1 MKKSTENAPQPSS
14 NHRARLFQGILPLNK
29 VNITNDI
36 IGGIVLAAIGIPEVM
51 GYTKISGT
59 PIATGLY
66 TLLLPAIVFAVLGSS
81 RHLVVAADSAT
92 AAILA
97 AGLSGLA
104 PFGSSDYLALAEAV
118 AILVAGILLLARLF
132 RLGFLADFL
141 SRTVLIGFLTG
152 VGIQVAIGQLPGLL
166 DLKGGGHQPIQQI
179 LTAIDGLA
187 HANPLAIGI
196 SIAVLITIQ
205 LFERFMPKFPGALLA
220 VIIAIVASWQ
230 FNFAS
235 QGVTVVGAVPSGLP
249 SLGLPAVELSE
260 IPQIWGIALSCC
272 IVIVAQ
278 SAATSRAYAFRYSES
293 FNENIDLEG
302 LAAANLA
309 AGLTGTFVVNGSPTK
324 TEIVNTAGGRSQ
336 VAQLATVAVVLVVIL
351 FLTQPISYLPN
362 PVLAA
367 IVFSIGLRLV
377 DLKGLHAIF
386 TTHREEFY
394 LAIVTAAT
402 VVFVGVKEG
411 IILAIMLSLILHVRH
426 SYRPHSAIVIPDEKR
441 LWQAIPVQMGS
452 VSAPELI
459 IYRFSRDLFYA
470 NTTFF
475 SEEIEGLVKSATPP
489 IRWLILEA
497 RAITDIDYSASLMI
511 RDVAQELAS
520 QNIIFMI
527 SGLPPETRRQFDRD
541 GLTDLIGTDKFF
553 NHLEEA
559 LLLLPHSLHK
569 YL

>member
-1 MKKSTENAPQPSS
+1 MNKLTTNTTQPPVKTRS
-14 NHRARLFQGILPLNK
+14 RLFQGILPLNRP
-29 VNITNDI
+29 NISNDI

-66 TLLLPAIVFAVLGSS
+66 TLLLPAIIFAILGCS

-104 PFGSSDYLALAEAV
+104 PVGSSHYLALAEAV

-152 VGIQVAIGQLPGLL
+152 VGIQVAIGQLTGLL
-166 DLKGGGHQPIQQI
+166 DLKSGGHQPLQQI
-179 LTAIDGLA
+179 LTAIEGLP
-187 HANPLAIGI
+187 HANHLAIGI
-196 SIAVLITIQ
+196 ALAVLITIQ
-205 LFERFMPKFPGALLA
+205 LFDRFMPKFPGALLA
-220 VIIAIVASWQ
+220 VIVAIFASWQ

-235 QGVTVVGAVPSGLP
+235 HGVTVVGNVPSGLP
-249 SLGLPAVELSE
+249 SFGLPTVDLSE
-260 IPQIWGIALSCC
+260 IPQLVGIALSCC

-278 SAATSRAYAFRYSES
+278 SAATSRAYAFRYSEG
-293 FNENIDLEG
+293 FNENVDLEG

-324 TEIVNTAGGRSQ
+324 TEIVDTAGGRSQ

-377 DLKGLHAIF
+377 DIKGLQAIF
-386 TTHREEFY
+386 KTHREEFY

-402 VVFVGVKEG
+402 VVLIGVKEG
-411 IILAIMLSLILHVRH
+411 IILAIILSLILHVRH

-452 VSAPELI
+452 VSAPGLI

-497 RAITDIDYSASLMI
+497 RAITDIDYSAALTI

-520 QNIIFMI
+520 QNVIFVI

-541 GLTDLIGTDKFF
+541 GLTDLIGTEQFF

-559 LLLLPHSLHK
+559 LAVFHCDSTI
-569 YL
+569 